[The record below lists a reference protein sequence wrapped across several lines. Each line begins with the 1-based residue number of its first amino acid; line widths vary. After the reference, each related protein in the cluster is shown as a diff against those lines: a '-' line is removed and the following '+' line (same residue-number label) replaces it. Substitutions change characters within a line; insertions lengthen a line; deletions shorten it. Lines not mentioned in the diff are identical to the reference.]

1 MNSEIIK
8 KVKEIQELA
17 FDRAG
22 CSCED
27 VLKDGLLDVAEE
39 LGELIE
45 LVKSAEID
53 YCEHLCG

>member
-22 CSCED
+22 CSYED

-45 LVKSAEID
+45 FVESVSD
-53 YCEHLCG
+53 